1 MEHHISVDH
10 MSEQNDGQKQSSE
23 EREDRKLAD
32 LIKTTHSSLREKIQL
47 AYAHSSRIKIE
58 IEDSIWNEHAD
69 ARMVNEIATLPSDP
83 NTSSTPWCYSQAMK
97 KLADCHWNINI
108 DNDSN
113 NSGGCSRTEWLKS
126 HIEKYFESDQ
136 TRFCARLEK
145 RKNYN
150 KLGKTEPIVEEH
162 KIDRFNVDDS
172 FKTEVK
178 ILDVGSCHNPL
189 KQEFLNKPVNITAI
203 DLCPSAESVFKCD
216 FLRVSIAKTDKLF
229 ALSNHNSNEI
239 DQLEENGFDVVVF
252 CLFLEYLP
260 SPRLRHKACVRA
272 KKLLKDNGLL
282 LIVTPDSS
290 RNHAK
295 NETQMKSWRVAMANM
310 GLLRIYTEKQRHLR
324 CLGFVKVD
332 EFRFADICAEESS
345 KLKVKLSQDSSNSNY
360 SEMDE
365 YDMLYIPQD
374 NTTKELIK
382 DKHPELENSINSRL
396 IPPNTCKDSL

>member
-47 AYAHSSRIKIE
+47 AYAHNSRIKIE

-113 NSGGCSRTEWLKS
+113 NSGGCSRTKWLKT

-150 KLGKTEPIVEEH
+150 KLGKTEPIAEEH
-162 KIDRFNVDDS
+162 KIDKFNVDDS

-332 EFRFADICAEESS
+332 ESRFADICAEESS
-345 KLKVKLSQDSSNSNY
+345 KLKLKLSQDSSNSNY

-365 YDMLYIPQD
+365 YDLLYIPQD

-396 IPPNTCKDSL
+396 ILPNTYKDS

>member
-47 AYAHSSRIKIE
+47 AYAHNSRITIE

-162 KIDRFNVDDS
+162 KIDRFHVDDS

-332 EFRFADICAEESS
+332 ESRFADICAEESS
-345 KLKVKLSQDSSNSNY
+345 KLKLKLSQDSSNSNY

-365 YDMLYIPQD
+365 YDLLYIPQD

-396 IPPNTCKDSL
+396 IPPNTCKDS

>member
-47 AYAHSSRIKIE
+47 AYAHNSRIKIE

-229 ALSNHNSNEI
+229 AASNHNSNEI

-332 EFRFADICAEESS
+332 ESRFADICAEESS
-345 KLKVKLSQDSSNSNY
+345 KLKLKLSQDSSNSNY

-365 YDMLYIPQD
+365 YDLLYIPQD

-396 IPPNTCKDSL
+396 IPPNTCKDS

>member
-1 MEHHISVDH
+1 MEHHTSVDY
-10 MSEQNDGQKQSSE
+10 MSEQNDGQKRSSE
-23 EREDRKLAD
+23 AREDRKLAD
-32 LIKTTHSSLREKIQL
+32 LIKTTHSSLREKVQL
-47 AYAHSSRIKIE
+47 AYAQHSRNKIE
-58 IEDSIWNEHAD
+58 IEESIWSEHAD
-69 ARMVNEIATLPSDP
+69 ARMANEIATLPS
-83 NTSSTPWCYSQAMK
+83 NSSTFSKPWCYSQAMK

-108 DNDSN
+108 DNDSS
-113 NSGGCSRTEWLKS
+113 NSGGCSRTEWLKT

-136 TRFCARLEK
+136 TRFCTRLEK

-150 KLGKTEPIVEEH
+150 QLGKTEPIVDED
-162 KIDRFNVDDS
+162 KIDRFNVDCS
-172 FKTEVK
+172 FKTETN

-216 FLRVSIAKTDKLF
+216 FLRVSIAKTDKIF
-229 ALSNHNSNEI
+229 VVSNHNPNEI

-290 RNHAK
+290 KNHAK
-295 NETQMKSWRVAMANM
+295 NETQMKSWRLAMANL
-310 GLLRIYTEKQRHLR
+310 GLLRIYIEKQRHLR

-332 EFRFADICAEESS
+332 KFRFADICAEESS
-345 KLKVKLSQDSSNSNY
+345 KLKAKLSEDSTNSDHP
-360 SEMDE
+360 EMDE
-365 YDMLYIPQD
+365 YDLLYIPQD

-382 DKHPELENSINSRL
+382 DKHPELENSIKSRL
-396 IPPNTCKDSL
+396 ILPNTCEDS